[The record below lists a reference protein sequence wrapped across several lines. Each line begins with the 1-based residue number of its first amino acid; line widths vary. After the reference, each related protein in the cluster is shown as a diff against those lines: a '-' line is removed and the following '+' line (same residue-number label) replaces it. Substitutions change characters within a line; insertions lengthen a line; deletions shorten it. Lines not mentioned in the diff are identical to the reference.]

1 MTTFNHSR
9 PDFAPYGFTCVRW
22 EPAPMKRPDRHNEV
36 ELNLLERGSL
46 TYLLG
51 GNTVTIPA
59 RRLAVFWAAI
69 PHQIISSRDNPEYF
83 VATIPLVWFLQCK
96 FPAHFVDAV
105 MHARVV
111 LDPDPQTRKGDL
123 EMFDGWVHDFE
134 KQDPQRQRASFLE
147 IEARLLRFALA
158 IPAEASAPRTRAKA
172 PTTIETGGLNHVERM
187 ASFIARNY
195 TERLTAEEISSAAGL
210 HPNYAM
216 SVFKK
221 SMGITMIDCVTQHRV
236 THAQRLLATT
246 DVKII
251 DVALGSGFVS
261 LSRFYEAFGKW
272 CGCSPK
278 EYRRTQGSPNLQNP
292 LNHSNQ

>member
-1 MTTFNHSR
+1 MTSFNHSR

-22 EPAPMKRPDRHNEV
+22 EPVPMERPDRHNEV

-46 TYLLG
+46 TYRLG

-69 PHQIISSRDNPEYF
+69 PHQIVSSRDNPEYF
-83 VATIPLVWFLQCK
+83 VATIPLVWFLQCQ

-123 EMFDGWVHDFE
+123 ELFDCWVHDFE
-134 KQDPQRQRASFLE
+134 QQDPPRQRASFLE

-158 IPAEASAPRTRAKA
+158 IPATESQPKPRAQAQSTLA
-172 PTTIETGGLNHVERM
+172 TGGLTHVERM
-187 ASFIARNY
+187 ACFIAQHY
-195 TERLTAEEISSAAGL
+195 TERLTTDEISSAAGL

-216 SVFKK
+216 SLFRKA
-221 SMGITMIDCVTQHRV
+221 MGISMIDCVTQYRV
-236 THAQRLLATT
+236 THAQRLLATK
-246 DVKII
+246 DEKIV
-251 DVALGSGFVS
+251 DVALNSGFLSV
-261 LSRFYEAFGKW
+261 SRFYEAFNKW

-278 EYRRTQGSPNLQNP
+278 EYRRTHKAHRIIPD
-292 LNHSNQ
+292 H

>member
-1 MTTFNHSR
+1 MTTFNHAR

-22 EPAPMKRPDRHNEV
+22 EPIPMQRPDRHNEV

-59 RRLAVFWAAI
+59 GRLAVFWAAI
-69 PHQIISSRDNPEYF
+69 PHQIISSTDNPEYF
-83 VATIPLVWFLQCK
+83 VATIPLVWFFQCK

-111 LDPDPQTRKGDL
+111 LDPDPQTRQGDL
-123 EMFDGWVHDFE
+123 EMFSRWVHDFE

-158 IPAEASAPRTRAKA
+158 IPAEASPRRTRSPA
-172 PTTIETGGLNHVERM
+172 PSTIGTGGLNHVERM
-187 ASFIARNY
+187 ACFIARHY
-195 TERLTAEEISSAAGL
+195 TEPLAAETISAAAHL

-216 SVFKK
+216 AVFKK
-221 SMGITMIDCVTQHRV
+221 SMGITMIDCVTQYRV

-246 DVKII
+246 DVKIV
-251 DVALGSGFVS
+251 DVALSSGFVS

-278 EYRRTQGSPNLQNP
+278 EYRRTHGSPHPQDSIKP
-292 LNHSNQ
+292 DYR